1 MCVTAEP
8 PPTTTS
14 PPICPAVNAFSLS
27 AKFSVSPLFRPA
39 LGSATTFILAAAVD
53 DVGRAERR
61 RSSRSNAAAAYF
73 QRSVVHVV
81 K

>member
-1 MCVTAEP
+1 MRDCCR
-8 PPTTTS
+8 

-39 LGSATTFILAAAVD
+39 ALESATTFILAAAVD

-61 RSSRSNAAAAYF
+61 RSSRSNAAAYF